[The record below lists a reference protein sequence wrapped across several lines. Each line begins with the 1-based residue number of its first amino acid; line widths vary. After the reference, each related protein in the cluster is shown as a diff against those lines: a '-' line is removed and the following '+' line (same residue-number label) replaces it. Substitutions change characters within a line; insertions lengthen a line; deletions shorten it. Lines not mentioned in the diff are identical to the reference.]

1 MGGSTGKVPMAV
13 KVSVVVAVYNPGDN
27 IERLLASLD
36 DQSLPVDEFEVVFV
50 DDGST
55 DETPERLRA
64 FAAQRP
70 NVTVTTIPNSGW
82 PGRPRNVG
90 TDLATGDYV
99 FYADHDDELFPEA
112 LERMHDL
119 AAANGSDIVYG
130 KVVTPGMPTPFWPL
144 ARRTIGQADLVAD
157 GLLLNR
163 MVHKLYRRQLLLD
176 HGIRFAEGPVRLED
190 HMFMA
195 QAMPLAKVISVL
207 ADYPCYR
214 WVVRND
220 GTNNSADQVD
230 FPGYW
235 DYLATSMDLF
245 TERAGP
251 GLVDDAARAWAGQRM
266 LLHVRPGP
274 YFALDQQAR
283 DAMLSPLYD
292 LVCTRLPERVD
303 PLVPV
308 LKRLRL
314 RELRSRNRERF
325 DRLQK
330 LTDAL
335 TFPVSLDRVEW
346 SDGVLRL
353 AASSTLTGSAGSAGA
368 EVAVER
374 DGADLL
380 LLLDE
385 VDPDVPASA
394 RTLLPSDAG
403 TLELTVRHRDTGVE
417 WPLHGIQRAVLA
429 PSGDG
434 LGLTVTWDG
443 ELDICNGAFGGP
455 LEVGIWDVLARV
467 QFLGEAWVLRLPV
480 ADDLDPPEGSATT
493 AAGVVLAYRTA
504 TSTLAV
510 RIVALNPQAVQA
522 SWQDDVLH
530 LSIEP
535 PVNEPAA
542 VVARERGQ
550 QDGWEAPVVGGAA
563 AVSFAPS
570 RPGQIVDLWLRTG
583 PAGGPKERRL
593 VFALTDFVQRPN
605 YNVYETAHG
614 SLSVRHAPP
623 SARQPAFGAKRGA
636 GGPAIRALS
645 ALSRLGR
652 LRK

>member
-1 MGGSTGKVPMAV
+1 
-13 KVSVVVAVYNPGDN
+13 
-27 IERLLASLD
+27 
-36 DQSLPVDEFEVVFV
+36 VVFV

-55 DETPERLRA
+55 DETPERLST
-64 FAAQRP
+64 FAARRP

-90 TDLATGDYV
+90 TDLATGEYV

-119 AAANGSDIVYG
+119 ATANGTDIVYG
-130 KVVTPGMPTPFWPL
+130 KVVTLGMPTPFWPL

-163 MVHKLYRRQLLLD
+163 MVHKLYRRQFLLE

-251 GLVDDAARAWAGQRM
+251 GPVDDAARAWAGQRM

-283 DAMLSPLYD
+283 DARLSPLYD
-292 LVCTRLPERVD
+292 LVSTRLPERVD

-314 RELRSRNRERF
+314 RDLRSRNRERF

-330 LTDAL
+330 VTDAL
-335 TFPVSLDRVEW
+335 TFPVRLDRVEW

-353 AASSTLTGSAGSAGA
+353 AASSTLTGSA
-368 EVAVER
+368 EVLVEE

-380 LLLDE
+380 LLLNE
-385 VDPDVPASA
+385 VDADIPASA

-417 WPLHGIQRAVLA
+417 WPLRGTQRAVPA
-429 PSGDG
+429 PLGDG
-434 LGLTVTWDG
+434 LGLAVTWEG
-443 ELDICNGAFGGP
+443 EVDICNGAFGGP
-455 LEVGIWDVLARV
+455 LEMGIWDVLARV

-480 ADDLDPPEGSATT
+480 ADDLDPPDGSATT
-493 AAGVVLAYRTA
+493 AEGLALAYRTK

-510 RIVALNPQAVQA
+510 RITPLHAAPKPQVVQA
-522 SWQDDVLH
+522 SWQDDTLH
-530 LSIEP
+530 LSFEP
-535 PVNEPAA
+535 AVGEPAA

-550 QDGWEAPVVGGAA
+550 QDGWEAPVVGSAA
-563 AVSFAPS
+563 TMSFPPS
-570 RPGQIVDLWLRTG
+570 RPGRIVDLWLRTG
-583 PAGGPKERRL
+583 PAWAPKERRL
-593 VFALTDFVQRPN
+593 LFALTDFVQRPP
-605 YNVYETAHG
+605 YDVYETAHG
-614 SLSVRHAPP
+614 SLSVGHATP
-623 SARQPAFGAKRGA
+623 SAQGRAFGAKRGE
-636 GGPAIRALS
+636 GGPSLAVRG
-645 ALSRLGR
+645 LSRLRRLGR
-652 LRK
+652 